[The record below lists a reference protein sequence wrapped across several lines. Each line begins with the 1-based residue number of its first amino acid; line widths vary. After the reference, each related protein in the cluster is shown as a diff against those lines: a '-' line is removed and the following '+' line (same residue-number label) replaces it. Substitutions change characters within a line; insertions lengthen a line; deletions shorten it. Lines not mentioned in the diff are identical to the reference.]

1 MALDARGRLLG
12 YGFGEGDTRA
22 ISVCPGALRS
32 AELVLGRRS
41 VSVAVRDLRTLEV
54 VRSAVLP
61 IPARRFDSG
70 RNHPLHCADADG
82 TAHVAVGD
90 YIRRSRFERMRI
102 FRLDAAGIRRV
113 VTLEGST
120 AALGAGTAYVGRYG
134 EAIFAVDLAT
144 GAARRLTAVRGPEPM
159 AVSPDGARLAYYDSE
174 RLHLLDV
181 ATGQE
186 RSRRIRYG
194 QAIEWLDPQ
203 RLLVRTGGTA
213 LIFDTE
219 LRRLRRY
226 PFVRMY
232 GQAHV
237 AGRLYG
243 SARYRLR
250 ALDLET
256 GRKLGVVSL
265 TDRGIVD
272 LAGVGEQP
280 FIEPGKRRPE
290 SALASRRGSAA
301 GRSSSGCRNRTR
313 SGRF

>member
-1 MALDARGRLLG
+1 
-12 YGFGEGDTRA
+12 
-22 ISVCPGALRS
+22 
-32 AELVLGRRS
+32 VLGPRS
-41 VSVAVRDLRTLEV
+41 VRVAVRDLRTLDV

-61 IPARRFDSG
+61 IRPRRFDSG

-90 YIRRSRFERMRI
+90 YIRRTRFERMRI
-102 FRLDAAGIRRV
+102 FRLDAAGLRRV
-113 VTLEGST
+113 TTLEGST
-120 AALGAGTAYVGRYG
+120 AALGSGTAYIGRYG
-134 EAIFAVDLAT
+134 EAIFAVDLGT

-159 AVSPDGARLAYYDSE
+159 AVSPDGARLAFYDSE
-174 RLHLLDV
+174 RLRVLDV

-186 RSRRIRYG
+186 RSRRIGYG
-194 QAIEWLDPQ
+194 HAIEWIDPQ
-203 RLLVRTGGTA
+203 RLLFRNAGAA
-213 LIFDTE
+213 LAFDTE

-237 AGRLYG
+237 SGRVYG

-256 GRKLGVVSL
+256 GRKLGVASL

-272 LAGVGEQP
+272 LAGVAEQP
-280 FIEPGKRRPE
+280 FIEPGRRRPK
-290 SALASRRGSAA
+290 SPPASGPVTAASRCA
-301 GRSSSGCRNRTR
+301 N
-313 SGRF
+313 